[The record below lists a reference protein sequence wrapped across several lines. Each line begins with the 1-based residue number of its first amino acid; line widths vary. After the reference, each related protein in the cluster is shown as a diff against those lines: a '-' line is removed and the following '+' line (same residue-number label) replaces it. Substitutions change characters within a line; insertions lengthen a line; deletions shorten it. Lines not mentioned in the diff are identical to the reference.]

1 MGRQYV
7 SRAERAKLQRIYA
20 LDLGTT
26 TFNSRSRMK
35 TNFKKTKKGR
45 EELYTFPVYTNYRE
59 SDLITILG
67 NDSAEKTKL

>member
-1 MGRQYV
+1 
-7 SRAERAKLQRIYA
+7 
-20 LDLGTT
+20 
-26 TFNSRSRMK
+26 MK